1 MQNEKKF
8 LGETTIK
15 TLHVHNK
22 ERTLIAEKETH
33 KGRPVRIIP
42 GISIETLKSIGV

>member
-22 ERTLIAEKETH
+22 ERTLIAEKGKDQVTH

-42 GISIETLKSIGV
+42 GSFP